1 MGKTKDMLIQQ
12 NDEGQQLPVSL
23 DKNSI
28 FQKVKHI
35 QNAVLGGEINA
46 LEAFVYLKWIE
57 QIADKAKAQ
66 IIDLSL
72 EEAEKYPEKKFK
84 EFGCEIQVKSAA
96 GRYDFSEIKEIE
108 DKENE
113 LKALKEKHK
122 QAYKSMYAATIK
134 TQMVDE
140 DGVVVEP
147 AKYTPGKTTLA
158 ITF

>member
-1 MGKTKDMLIQQ
+1 MGKTKEMLIQQ
-12 NDEGQQLPVSL
+12 NDEGQLPVLL

-35 QNAVLGGEINA
+35 QNAVLNGEINA

-57 QIADKAKAQ
+57 QIAEGAKQQ

-72 EEAEKYPEKKFK
+72 EEAEKYGEKKFK

-96 GRYDFSEIKEIE
+96 GRYDFSEIKEVQEKE
-108 DKENE
+108 DE